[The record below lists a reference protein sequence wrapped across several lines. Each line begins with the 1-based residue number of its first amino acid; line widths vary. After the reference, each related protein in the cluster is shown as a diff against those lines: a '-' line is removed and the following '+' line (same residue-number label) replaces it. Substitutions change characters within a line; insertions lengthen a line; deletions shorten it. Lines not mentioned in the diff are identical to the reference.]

1 MKILAVNAGS
11 SSLKVSLYDSF
22 KKELLA
28 KINFERIGLD
38 NPFYVLDF
46 KDLKEK
52 KEVNIKNV
60 EEATKIILNLFIE
73 YKIISDLKEIKGVG
87 HRVVHGSDKYKQS
100 VVITEEVI
108 KDIEIYIPLAPL
120 HNPANLL
127 GIKVF
132 KKVLPKVKM
141 VAVFDTAFHQ
151 TLPEEAYLYSVPYE
165 WYTKYGVRKYGFHGI
180 SHNYIAK
187 RTEEVLQKKNLKI
200 ISCHLGNGGS
210 ISAIKDGQCL
220 DTTLGFTPLGGIA
233 MGTRSG
239 NIDPSIISY
248 MMKQTNKSIEE
259 VMEDLNKKSG
269 VFGISGYSDF
279 RDIEKGIL
287 EDDYKCKLA
296 MKIYINRVL
305 AYLSYYN
312 TLLEGTDVIV
322 FTAGIGENSTMVR
335 EKIMRRLKL
344 FGVIIDETK
353 NQVRGKELEIT
364 KNDSKIKCYVIPTN
378 EELMIVS
385 EVIDLLK

>member
-187 RTEEVLQKKNLKI
+187 RTEEVFQKKNLKI

>member
-259 VMEDLNKKSG
+259 VMKDLNKKSG